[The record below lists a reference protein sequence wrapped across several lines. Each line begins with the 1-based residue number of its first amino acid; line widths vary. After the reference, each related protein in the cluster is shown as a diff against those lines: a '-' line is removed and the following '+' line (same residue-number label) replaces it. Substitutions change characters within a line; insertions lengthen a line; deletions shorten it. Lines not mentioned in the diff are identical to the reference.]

1 LRLHTGVEHRV
12 FRRADENSN
21 TYWDFVISH
30 TYICFA
36 MQALVAQQMGAF
48 KAFPP
53 RQKAASF
60 NLDAVMRSMED
71 AGGGAN
77 H

>member
-1 LRLHTGVEHRV
+1 
-12 FRRADENSN
+12 
-21 TYWDFVISH
+21 VISH

-60 NLDAVMRSMED
+60 NLDAVMRTMED